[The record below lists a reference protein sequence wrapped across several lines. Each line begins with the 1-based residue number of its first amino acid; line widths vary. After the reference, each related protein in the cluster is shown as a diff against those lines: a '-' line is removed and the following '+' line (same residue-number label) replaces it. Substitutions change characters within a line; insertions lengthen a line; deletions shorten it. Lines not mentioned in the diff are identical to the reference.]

1 MHCESDFGPYIGGD
15 SMGEMGKTA
24 ERVGE
29 EAAYRFLESY
39 LANVPIDFFLADMLV
54 IPLSLAKGKSRY
66 RVGRVTEH
74 LKTNLQIVSQMVSCK
89 YQIEAAEKSYVVN
102 IEGILSQ

>member
-1 MHCESDFGPYIGGD
+1 MP
-15 SMGEMGKTA
+15 
-24 ERVGE
+24 V
-29 EAAYRFLESY
+29 L
-39 LANVPIDFFLADMLV
+39 
-54 IPLSLAKGKSRY
+54 PLSLAKGKSRY
-66 RVGRVTEH
+66 RVGRATEH

>member
-1 MHCESDFGPYIGGD
+1 
-15 SMGEMGKTA
+15 MGKTA

-74 LKTNLQIVSQMVSCK
+74 LKTNLQIVSQMVGCK
-89 YQIEAAEKSYVVN
+89 YQIEPTEKSYVVN
-102 IEGILSQ
+102 IEGFYLNR

>member
-1 MHCESDFGPYIGGD
+1 
-15 SMGEMGKTA
+15 MGKTA

-29 EAAYRFLESY
+29 EAAYKFLESY
-39 LANVPIDFFLADMLV
+39 LANVPIDCFIADMLV

-74 LKTNLQIVSQMVSCK
+74 LKTNLQIVSQMVGCK
-89 YQIEAAEKSYVVN
+89 YRIEPTEKSYIVN